1 MVVAFAFL
9 IQAFSLS
16 KNDCLSQVA
25 AADAARQAIE
35 FGWALLFCGLLALIA
50 AWLPA
55 VVGSV
60 RNYWRR
66 RADPQP
72 PPLEPKHEF
81 DGLSEQAV
89 DLVVLVQRFL
99 VVISCSLF
107 RVMLNDA
114 KSAPCDVYERQAPRS
129 GRHHPR

>member
-81 DGLSEQAV
+81 DW
-89 DLVVLVQRFL
+89 VV
-99 VVISCSLF
+99 
-107 RVMLNDA
+107 
-114 KSAPCDVYERQAPRS
+114 
-129 GRHHPR
+129 